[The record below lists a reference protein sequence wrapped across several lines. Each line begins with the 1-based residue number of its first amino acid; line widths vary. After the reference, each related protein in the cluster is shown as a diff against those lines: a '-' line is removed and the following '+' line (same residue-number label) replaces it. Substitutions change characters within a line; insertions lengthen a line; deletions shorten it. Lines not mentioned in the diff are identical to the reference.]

1 MERKAAEE
9 IFAAC
14 ELALSSL
21 TELETAIAQVSDS
34 EERKG
39 LMQALS
45 RSITEVLAGVRA
57 PVVIQYRDIEPFD
70 PEDAAPY
77 EPTEEEV
84 GLMRA
89 APKDVERAVDAM
101 IVRTCTSRWQKVAKI
116 VGNLIPELEQASTD
130 MPIAYIQ
137 ARMDELED
145 SGKVEIAGDVW
156 AMRYS
161 EIRLAQS
168 EASAA

>member
-14 ELALSSL
+14 ERALSTL

-34 EERKG
+34 EERQG
-39 LMQALS
+39 LMKALS

-57 PVVIQYRDIEPFD
+57 PVVIQYRDIEPLD

-84 GLMRA
+84 KLMRA
-89 APKDVERAVDAM
+89 APKDVELAVDVM
-101 IVRTCTSRWQKVAKI
+101 IVRACTSRWQKVAKI
-116 VGNLIPELEQASTD
+116 VGNLILELEQASKD

-145 SGKVEIAGDVW
+145 SGTVEIAGDVW